1 MPPKRLPPP
10 TPSSEL
16 ADVIRSSHAFFDSSR
31 SGRVSLPEFGD
42 VLRGAGFCPTE
53 AELSALLTKVEPVY
67 GSRLSVDVCILI
79 ASTLAESRFAA
90 PPERELVSAA
100 LEEFERLRSPRDPPL
115 PAGVLSLSDV
125 HALLTGHCDRLT
137 QGEFGALLSRL
148 PPSLSGPAR
157 IDTSAL
163 LDATLGE
170 QKK

>member
-1 MPPKRLPPP
+1 
-10 TPSSEL
+10 
-16 ADVIRSSHAFFDSSR
+16 
-31 SGRVSLPEFGD
+31 VSLHEFGD

-148 PPSLSGPAR
+148 PPSRSGPAR